1 MVQNQQAINALWNYI
16 NNFSIL
22 NYAGQDVTTACGRI
36 KAIARALDDQLPTN
50 AVQRVLR
57 GMALASSWEFVTTVE
72 TMAAA
77 ANCSFL
83 VGDDIKQKST
93 YKKLVL
99 VLDNLNE
106 LYIGLH
112 TERMWAGA
120 GHEARAF
127 SILPSVDT
135 SCTPSVP
142 TINMSTVLQDHLS
155 TFTTFDAAEIYATGK
170 GIRLSHDDWAKL
182 QTCHHCGVR
191 GHIRPNCPKWKAL
204 PREDR
209 HTPHNRQNRQSHY
222 SKGHH
227 NVDRRQQH
235 DKGRIRSGT
244 GQGNKLHNFSDRDR
258 RHLQRAARILSAL
271 QDDQSDG
278 ESSSPSS
285 SSSDDDSAD
294 DNSFHAKVA
303 GALSGALK
311 NW

>member
-1 MVQNQQAINALWNYI
+1 
-16 NNFSIL
+16 
-22 NYAGQDVTTACGRI
+22 
-36 KAIARALDDQLPTN
+36 
-50 AVQRVLR
+50 
-57 GMALASSWEFVTTVE
+57 MALASSLEFVTTME

-106 LYIGLH
+106 LYIGIYA
-112 TERMWAGA
+112 ECMWAGT

-127 SILPSVDT
+127 SILPLGDT
-135 SCTPSVP
+135 SGTSPVP
-142 TINMSTVLQDHLS
+142 MAGMSTVLQDQLS
-155 TFTTFDAAEIYATGK
+155 TFTVFDAVEIYAACK
-170 GIRLSHDDWAKL
+170 GLCLSHEEWAKL
-182 QTCHHCGVR
+182 QTCHHCGEC

-209 HTPHNRQNRQSHY
+209 HIPHNRQNRQSHY

-235 DKGRIRSGT
+235 DKGRIRSVT

-285 SSSDDDSAD
+285 SSSDDDNGD

-303 GALSGALK
+303 GALSGTLK